1 MGREQCYQAMT
12 TIKKCMAT
20 RHLNSS
26 TKDQLRYAYSKLGR
40 LYYFLASNNPEN
52 WISAQLGPLFDE
64 AYDGFSEVLCLL
76 RDQDLASD
84 TDTIRI
90 ISEKL
95 QIVYP
100 ESTADRICPSKQSRS
115 VISRQVTME
124 MVNYVAGGLSAVH
137 KLIPCITRYLPVALL
152 LDKLKYLRT
161 LLSLTAERCIEHEK
175 MKDLFIFAEDVLYTA
190 AYQSILCWK
199 MDEESQPRVVGSS
212 VNLEPDFTP
221 NFSELL
227 ERMNLIEPEWRQL
240 CISVLKPS
248 YSSVSKVKDLSFS
261 TRVTLFV
268 NFLKKDLEE
277 LLSLD
282 EVAFP
287 DGLQWLQHG
296 LDNLSEFPGKL
307 NEAYKQDDPLLISY
321 PQALAIEAAI
331 TIYSLYD
338 VNLTNNTEIDNAL
351 LPLQAKFSH
360 LDVEIILLQ
369 KLSSENSMKYYFLEE
384 LIFMRT
390 FLMDTLDQCKEQIQ
404 ISNVLPLVLSV
415 NSDAGSLINSP
426 SRDSKEGESARGIN
440 LLHFQLLLKFK
451 FIKAAI
457 RQIISA
463 PERPMINLLNF
474 LPTKFEAIDSYFTML
489 ISSKTYDSPK
499 MDEVFMRFHEYIL
512 ENLLLEDEA
521 NLKLT
526 DTDKFKRFHHGLL
539 LLVTFLVD
547 PPIQYIDCKKQNC
560 LLTELGTIAIEAE
573 AAISLSDED
582 ALDRS
587 KNGKVSLLLQLVT
600 VAFKLFKWEGKLT
613 DILKHKTTL
622 ESQFLDLVEN
632 AHEELIFLRAF
643 LMDLL
648 RHHRELNQFED
659 FLMNAEVA
667 ADKAAL
673 ISSYSY
679 ESSYG
684 EMSLS
689 ISDFLKEIKSVNS
702 ETRELCF
709 RLLDE
714 SVSCIT
720 ISDLKCLMNMLFDML
735 NHLNSLCEMNSF
747 VRNRIPVVQE
757 KLKCLDDI
765 FQKRNMYREVKDLM
779 ECVLNVAYEEKY
791 VIFFSVSG
799 DSRAWFHMLYLS
811 DVRKVLNFVEAEVK
825 TVCSKFPTMIRLCF
839 PNTSGLGFLNCFLGK
854 LEELLQSKLELVTHL
869 KPQIVSVKEELL
881 CLSLFF
887 NHLAENYDEQDEV
900 HDHITNAT
908 ETAYKAEYV
917 IDSCLAGSYPLWYK
931 VHWITEVVENIK
943 LVNKDV
949 SENCKRKK
957 IDMNQAA
964 KGSTNPVPPSISAI
978 TAGANEEMVGFQDVM
993 DKLKLQLLGGS
1004 DQLDVISIYGMPG
1017 NGKTTLAKKIYNDPA
1032 VGSHF
1037 DVRAMCYV
1045 TQVYSRR
1052 ELLLDILKDVH
1063 GPAECT
1069 KKEDGELANELRR
1082 YLLTKR
1088 FLILIDD
1095 VWDTAAWDDLHLCFQ
1110 GSQNRSRVI
1119 LTTRLYEVADYA
1131 KCKSDP
1137 HHLRLFTDDES
1148 WMLLKEEVFRGEIC
1162 PPELGEVGL
1171 RIAKSCGGLPLSV
1184 VLVAGVLKE
1193 KKKKAYSWKKVE
1205 ESLGSHSF
1213 GSSEKGMSII
1223 GFSYK
1228 NLPHRLKTCFLYFG
1242 GFLRGK
1248 HIPVS
1253 KLSRVWLAEG
1263 FLEEDS
1269 KEKGSEEAA
1278 QDYLQDLTRR
1288 NLVTDMK
1295 KKSNG
1300 KLKTC
1305 RVHDLLHQ
1313 FCVEKA
1319 KQDNFLLWIHRDQCA
1334 DSTFYPE
1341 IPKEYR
1347 LSVYSKRDELAQLL
1361 TSGSSTR
1368 SLLFNANN
1376 NVDSSIF
1383 SYFKLVKVLD
1393 MESIYIGNTFP
1404 SEIISLIH
1412 LRYFAARTGADSIP
1426 SSVANLWNLETF
1438 IVKGLRGELK
1448 LPHSLLK
1455 MFKLRH
1461 IHVNSRASFS
1471 LDDDMFESLDNS
1483 GLVNLETFSTP
1494 CLSYG
1499 EDAEKILRSM
1509 PNLRKLRCIFQGSST
1524 KMTGNCVLFPRLDFL
1539 HQLESLKL
1547 LSNSYPA
1554 KQPHE
1559 FNFPSKLREL
1569 TLSNFRLPWNQI
1581 SAVSELPNLEILKL
1595 LFRAFDGNLW
1605 EVKDSDFPELK
1616 YLKLDSLNIVQWSVS
1631 DEAFPQLER
1640 LVLTKCKRLE
1650 KIPPHFE
1657 DAVSLKIIEVSWCNR
1672 SVDNSAQE
1680 IQETQHDMQ
1689 NHAFTVTIQLSD
1701 WATRYPRF
1709 LPDIPTSSSGGQ
1721 RSGP

>member
-1 MGREQCYQAMT
+1 
-12 TIKKCMAT
+12 
-20 RHLNSS
+20 
-26 TKDQLRYAYSKLGR
+26 
-40 LYYFLASNNPEN
+40 
-52 WISAQLGPLFDE
+52 
-64 AYDGFSEVLCLL
+64 
-76 RDQDLASD
+76 
-84 TDTIRI
+84 
-90 ISEKL
+90 
-95 QIVYP
+95 
-100 ESTADRICPSKQSRS
+100 
-115 VISRQVTME
+115 
-124 MVNYVAGGLSAVH
+124 
-137 KLIPCITRYLPVALL
+137 
-152 LDKLKYLRT
+152 
-161 LLSLTAERCIEHEK
+161 
-175 MKDLFIFAEDVLYTA
+175 
-190 AYQSILCWK
+190 
-199 MDEESQPRVVGSS
+199 
-212 VNLEPDFTP
+212 
-221 NFSELL
+221 
-227 ERMNLIEPEWRQL
+227 
-240 CISVLKPS
+240 
-248 YSSVSKVKDLSFS
+248 
-261 TRVTLFV
+261 
-268 NFLKKDLEE
+268 
-277 LLSLD
+277 
-282 EVAFP
+282 
-287 DGLQWLQHG
+287 
-296 LDNLSEFPGKL
+296 
-307 NEAYKQDDPLLISY
+307 
-321 PQALAIEAAI
+321 
-331 TIYSLYD
+331 
-338 VNLTNNTEIDNAL
+338 
-351 LPLQAKFSH
+351 
-360 LDVEIILLQ
+360 
-369 KLSSENSMKYYFLEE
+369 
-384 LIFMRT
+384 
-390 FLMDTLDQCKEQIQ
+390 
-404 ISNVLPLVLSV
+404 
-415 NSDAGSLINSP
+415 
-426 SRDSKEGESARGIN
+426 
-440 LLHFQLLLKFK
+440 
-451 FIKAAI
+451 
-457 RQIISA
+457 
-463 PERPMINLLNF
+463 
-474 LPTKFEAIDSYFTML
+474 
-489 ISSKTYDSPK
+489 
-499 MDEVFMRFHEYIL
+499 
-512 ENLLLEDEA
+512 
-521 NLKLT
+521 
-526 DTDKFKRFHHGLL
+526 
-539 LLVTFLVD
+539 
-547 PPIQYIDCKKQNC
+547 
-560 LLTELGTIAIEAE
+560 
-573 AAISLSDED
+573 
-582 ALDRS
+582 
-587 KNGKVSLLLQLVT
+587 
-600 VAFKLFKWEGKLT
+600 
-613 DILKHKTTL
+613 
-622 ESQFLDLVEN
+622 
-632 AHEELIFLRAF
+632 
-643 LMDLL
+643 
-648 RHHRELNQFED
+648 
-659 FLMNAEVA
+659 
-667 ADKAAL
+667 
-673 ISSYSY
+673 
-679 ESSYG
+679 
-684 EMSLS
+684 
-689 ISDFLKEIKSVNS
+689 
-702 ETRELCF
+702 
-709 RLLDE
+709 
-714 SVSCIT
+714 
-720 ISDLKCLMNMLFDML
+720 
-735 NHLNSLCEMNSF
+735 
-747 VRNRIPVVQE
+747 
-757 KLKCLDDI
+757 
-765 FQKRNMYREVKDLM
+765 MYREVKDLM
-779 ECVLNVAYEEKY
+779 ERVLIVAYEKKY

-825 TVCSKFPTMIRLCF
+825 TICSKFPTMIRLCF
-839 PNTSGLGFLNCFLGK
+839 PKTNGLGFLNCFLGK
-854 LEELLQSKLELVTHL
+854 LEELLQSKLDLVTQL

-887 NHLAENYDEQDEV
+887 DHLAENYDEQDEV

-908 ETAYKAEYV
+908 EMAYKAEYV
-917 IDSCLAGSYPLWYK
+917 IDSCLAGSSPQWYK
-931 VHWITEVVENIK
+931 VQWITEIVENIK

-964 KGSTNPVPPSISAI
+964 KGSTNPVPPSLPAI

-993 DKLKLQLLGGS
+993 DKLKLQLLGGL

-1017 NGKTTLAKKIYNDPA
+1017 NGKTTLAKKIYNDTA

-1052 ELLLDILKDVH
+1052 ELLLDMLKDVL

-1082 YLLTKR
+1082 FLLTKR

-1148 WMLLKEEVFRGEIC
+1148 WMLLKEEVFRGERC
-1162 PPELGEVGL
+1162 PPELGDVGL

-1193 KKKKAYSWKKVE
+1193 KKKK
-1205 ESLGSHSF
+1205 
-1213 GSSEKGMSII
+1213 
-1223 GFSYK
+1223 
-1228 NLPHRLKTCFLYFG
+1228 
-1242 GFLRGK
+1242 
-1248 HIPVS
+1248 HIQ
-1253 KLSRVWLAEG
+1253 G

-1269 KEKGSEEAA
+1269 KKKGSEEAA

-1295 KKSNG
+1295 KRSNG

-1319 KQDNFLLWIHRDQCA
+1319 KQDKFLLWIHRDQCA
-1334 DSTFYPE
+1334 DSIFYPE
-1341 IPKEYR
+1341 IPEEYR

-1368 SLLFNANN
+1368 SLLFNAIN

-1393 MESIYIGNTFP
+1393 MESIYIGDTFP

-1524 KMTGNCVLFPRLDFL
+1524 TGNCVLFPRLDFL
-1539 HQLESLKL
+1539 NQLESLKL

-1569 TLSNFRLPWNQI
+1569 TLSNFRRPWNQN

-1657 DAVSLKIIEVSWCNR
+1657 DAVSLKSIEVSWCNR

-1680 IQETQHDMQ
+1680 IQETQHEDMQ

-1709 LPDIPTSSSGGQ
+1709 LP
-1721 RSGP
+1721 